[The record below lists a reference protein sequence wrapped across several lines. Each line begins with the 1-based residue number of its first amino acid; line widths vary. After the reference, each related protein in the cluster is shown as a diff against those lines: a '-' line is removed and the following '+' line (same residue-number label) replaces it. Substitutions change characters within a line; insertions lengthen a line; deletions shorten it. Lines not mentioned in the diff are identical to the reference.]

1 MRNKLSELG
10 FELGLLYA
18 EDGFDLVND
27 WCVLHFKT
35 YGADGGLVDI
45 RPLNEN
51 EFGGKRLQAL
61 FDALASN
68 GMRRRT
74 LILKEGFLV
83 RGSEEA
89 VDSLKIE
96 ARRNAILSA
105 LEIFMQAMEYR
116 FELLNEVK
124 DKE

>member
-18 EDGFDLVND
+18 EDGFELVND
-27 WCVLHFKT
+27 WCLLHFKI
-35 YGADGGLVDI
+35 YGNEGGSVYI
-45 RPLNEN
+45 RPLHEN
-51 EFGGKRLQAL
+51 EFGGERLQAL

-83 RGSEEA
+83 KGEDSASET
-89 VDSLKIE
+89 LCLE
-96 ARRNAILSA
+96 ARRSAIINA
-105 LEIFMQAMEYR
+105 LEIFMTAMEYR

>member
-1 MRNKLSELG
+1 MRNTLRELG

-18 EDGFDLVND
+18 GDGFDLVND
-27 WCVLHFKT
+27 WCVLHFRV
-35 YGADGGLVDI
+35 YGGEGGLVDI

-51 EFGGKRLQAL
+51 EFGGKRLQTL

-83 RGSEEA
+83 KGSEEA
-89 VDSLKIE
+89 VDTLRIE

-105 LEIFMQAMEYR
+105 MEIFMQTMEYR
-116 FELLNEVK
+116 FELLNEIK
-124 DKE
+124 D